1 MYLFFERIELKHTN
15 LISIRHIKKHRLHIF
30 TLWNP
35 LFSLNIG
42 TLRVTSVYVT
52 HQIQFNVTFRQRMLM
67 VCPKWIERW
76 AIPTSIMSE
85 SERDKK
91 KRTNIFIT
99 ANSLECLDSQNLNH
113 WKYGEIM
120 ENIWLWCIFFP
131 FFIRVCCLCVFLL
144 LYRQWNR

>member
-15 LISIRHIKKHRLHIF
+15 LISIRHNKKHRLHIF

-85 SERDKK
+85 SERDRKE
-91 KRTNIFIT
+91 RTNIFIT
-99 ANSLECLDSQNLNH
+99 EPLKIRWDH
-113 WKYGEIM
+113 GKYLAM
-120 ENIWLWCIFFP
+120 VHLFP
-131 FFIRVCCLCVFLL
+131 L
-144 LYRQWNR
+144 LYSGLLFVRFFVVVSAMK